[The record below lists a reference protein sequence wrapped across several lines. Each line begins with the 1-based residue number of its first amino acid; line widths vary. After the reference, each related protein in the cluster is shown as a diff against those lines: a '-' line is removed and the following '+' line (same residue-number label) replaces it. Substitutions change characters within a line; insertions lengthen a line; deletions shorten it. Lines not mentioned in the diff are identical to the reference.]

1 MSPVQERRRLGAFFF
16 AYFALA
22 GLLAPY
28 LPLWFSHRGLTGAE
42 IGVLVAIGQGMRVVG
57 PNLWGWLADHGAQR
71 IRILRATSVALAL
84 SFAGFLVPG
93 GFGWL
98 AAVMF
103 ALNFFMTAQMPVAEA
118 LVATRLRGDP
128 QVARRYGR
136 LRVWGSIGFVVVVL
150 AAGPLF
156 DLVGI
161 AWAPALG
168 LVLTALL
175 VAAAFHVREAL
186 PSAGHVEHVSV
197 RRRLREPRVRWF
209 LASAALMVFAHG
221 TYYSYFSLYLYQ
233 LGYSK
238 AAIGVYWVAGVLLE
252 IVFFYTQ
259 GRFFARFGIY
269 PLLAASFVLAVLRF
283 ALIGELAAWWW
294 VLLVAQLLHAV
305 TFAVH
310 HSASVL
316 LIQRWFGGRAAARG
330 QALYISLAYG
340 VGGTSGALVAAAL
353 WTGLGPRA
361 AFLGASLAAAL
372 GWWAL
377 RQARSADHEA
387 EPRVLA
393 ESTRSPPE

>member
-128 QVARRYGR
+128 HVARRYGR

-156 DLVGI
+156 DRVGI

-393 ESTRSPPE
+393 ESTRSTPE

>member
-156 DLVGI
+156 DRVGI

-393 ESTRSPPE
+393 ESTCSTPE

>member
-1 MSPVQERRRLGAFFF
+1 MSPFQERRRLGAFFL

-22 GLLAPY
+22 GLIAPY
-28 LPLWFSHRGLTGAE
+28 LPLWFSHRGMTGAE
-42 IGVLVAIGQGMRVVG
+42 IGVLMAIGQGMRVVG
-57 PNLWGWLADHGAQR
+57 PNLWGWLADHATQR
-71 IRILRATSVALAL
+71 IRILRAASLALAF
-84 SFAGFLVPG
+84 SFTGFLVPG
-93 GFGWL
+93 GFVWL

-118 LVATRLRGDP
+118 LAAARLRDDP
-128 QVARRYGR
+128 QAARRYGR

-156 DLVGI
+156 DRIGI
-161 AWAPALG
+161 AWTPAVG

-175 VAAAFHVREAL
+175 VLAAFRVHEA
-186 PSAGHVEHVSV
+186 PPTAGHAEHVLV
-197 RRRLREPRVRWF
+197 RSRLREPRVRWF

-221 TYYSYFSLYLYQ
+221 AYYSYFSLYLYQ

-252 IVFFYTQ
+252 IAFFYTQ

-269 PLLAASFVLAVLRF
+269 RLLAASFVVAAMRF
-283 ALIGELAAWWW
+283 ALIGEFAAWWW
-294 VLLVAQLLHAV
+294 LLLLAQLMHAV

-316 LIQRWFGGRAAARG
+316 MIQRWFGGRAAARG
-330 QALYISLAYG
+330 QALYISVAYG
-340 VGGTSGALVAAAL
+340 LGGTSGSLVAAGL
-353 WTGLGPRA
+353 WTTLGPRA

-377 RQARSADHEA
+377 RRARNADRDA
-387 EPRVLA
+387 EPRVLQEA
-393 ESTRSPPE
+393 VHAPID

>member
-136 LRVWGSIGFVVVVL
+136 LRVWGSIGFVAVVL

-330 QALYISLAYG
+330 QALYISVAYG

-377 RQARSADHEA
+377 RHARSADHDA

-393 ESTRSPPE
+393 ESKRSAPE

>member
-128 QVARRYGR
+128 HVARRYGR

-175 VAAAFHVREAL
+175 VAAGFHVREAL

-393 ESTRSPPE
+393 ESTCSTPE

>member
-186 PSAGHVEHVSV
+186 PSAGHAEHVSV

-316 LIQRWFGGRAAARG
+316 L
-330 QALYISLAYG
+330 
-340 VGGTSGALVAAAL
+340 
-353 WTGLGPRA
+353 
-361 AFLGASLAAAL
+361 
-372 GWWAL
+372 
-377 RQARSADHEA
+377 
-387 EPRVLA
+387 
-393 ESTRSPPE
+393 

>member
-128 QVARRYGR
+128 HVARRYGR

-156 DLVGI
+156 DRVGI

-393 ESTRSPPE
+393 ESTCSTPE